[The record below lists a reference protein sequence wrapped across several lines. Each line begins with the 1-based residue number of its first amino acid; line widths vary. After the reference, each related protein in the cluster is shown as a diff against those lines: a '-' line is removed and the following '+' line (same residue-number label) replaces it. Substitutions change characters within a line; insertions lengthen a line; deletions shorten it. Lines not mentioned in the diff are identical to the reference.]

1 MKLLWFKWPAVFDK
15 IWNCRSRD
23 HIYLRDQVNCKNCC
37 YPNRKGLKWRPP
49 FFCFVLKKISSNC
62 MVSDQFRWN
71 VFVFGTN
78 FVCCIPAYWLPP
90 ERNKWSGDGRR
101 PLWAEGELLDLMNG
115 RMCAQIVLKYLG
127 KISLI
132 CDGWKRKLEDIFHLK
147 DANRRTKR
155 LIVRPPIFSVS
166 L

>member
-1 MKLLWFKWPAVFDK
+1 
-15 IWNCRSRD
+15 
-23 HIYLRDQVNCKNCC
+23 
-37 YPNRKGLKWRPP
+37 
-49 FFCFVLKKISSNC
+49 

-78 FVCCIPAYWLPP
+78 FVCCITAYWLPP

>member
-1 MKLLWFKWPAVFDK
+1 
-15 IWNCRSRD
+15 
-23 HIYLRDQVNCKNCC
+23 
-37 YPNRKGLKWRPP
+37 
-49 FFCFVLKKISSNC
+49 

-132 CDGWKRKLEDIFHLK
+132 CDPMAGSENWKTFFTQKMQTDGRSD
-147 DANRRTKR
+147 
-155 LIVRPPIFSVS
+155 
-166 L
+166 